1 MKQRQQNRLSE
12 QQFAFNGEGASD
24 SSGAS
29 LFPLPRQ
36 ALNQKQV
43 HPMSE
48 WQENQTSETP
58 GTPTGEPTRGAM
70 PPVYTAEAGIDI
82 DTAKQSTQFQDWL
95 AQVDTSKFQITS
107 VHFQSVD
114 MFGPPDGPQ
123 KIGFIKFKAK
133 VVDKAGKFVPGIVFM
148 RGGSVGILAVLNCQ
162 GKKYSVMTVQPR
174 VPTGRFDFLEIPAG
188 MLDGSGNFAGV
199 AAKELEEELG
209 IKIAEKDLTD
219 LSGLAGC
226 NQGVYLSPGGSD
238 ETLRFFSFSLDVTEE
253 EMASMNG
260 RCTGLIS
267 EGEQITL
274 KIVPLDDLITIPD
287 SKTIVAYALYQKYLA
302 A

>member
-1 MKQRQQNRLSE
+1 
-12 QQFAFNGEGASD
+12 
-24 SSGAS
+24 
-29 LFPLPRQ
+29 
-36 ALNQKQV
+36 
-43 HPMSE
+43 
-48 WQENQTSETP
+48 
-58 GTPTGEPTRGAM
+58 
-70 PPVYTAEAGIDI
+70 VYTAEAGIDL
-82 DTAKQSTQFQDWL
+82 DAAMQSKQFQNWL
-95 AQVDTSKFQITS
+95 AQVDTSNFKISS

-114 MFGPPDGPQ
+114 MFGSPDGPQ
-123 KIGFIKFKAK
+123 KIGFIKFKAD
-133 VVDKAGKFVPGIVFM
+133 VVDKAGKFIPGIVFM
-148 RGGSVGILAVLNCQ
+148 RGGSVGILAVLNCR

-199 AAKELEEELG
+199 AARELEEELG
-209 IKIAEKDLTD
+209 IRIEAKDLTD

-274 KIVPLDDLITIPD
+274 KIVPLDDLITVAD
-287 SKTIVAYALYQKYLA
+287 AKTIVAYALYQKYLA
-302 A
+302 SSHCGWWKRMASNISSLVFLPRSIMCAVVPS

>member
-1 MKQRQQNRLSE
+1 
-12 QQFAFNGEGASD
+12 
-24 SSGAS
+24 
-29 LFPLPRQ
+29 
-36 ALNQKQV
+36 
-43 HPMSE
+43 MSE
-48 WQENQTSETP
+48 NQSNQAPASAAAAVPSATVVQ
-58 GTPTGEPTRGAM
+58 
-70 PPVYTAEAGIDI
+70 PVFTAEAGIAL
-82 DTAKQSTQFQDWL
+82 DTAVQSKQFQNWL
-95 AQVDTSKFQITS
+95 AQVDTNKFQIRS

-114 MFGPPDGPQ
+114 MFGPT
-123 KIGFIKFKAK
+123 KVGFIKFKAD
-133 VVDKAGKFVPGIVFM
+133 VVDKAGKFIPGIVFM
-148 RGGSVGILAVLNCQ
+148 RGGSVGILAVLNCK

-226 NQGVYLSPGGSD
+226 NQGVYLSPGASD
-238 ETLRFFSFSLDVTEE
+238 ETLRFFSFTRDVTEE

-274 KIVPLDDLITIPD
+274 KIVPLDDLLTVAD
-287 SKTIVAYALYQKYLA
+287 AKTIVAYALYQKYLA
-302 A
+302 V

>member
-1 MKQRQQNRLSE
+1 
-12 QQFAFNGEGASD
+12 
-24 SSGAS
+24 
-29 LFPLPRQ
+29 
-36 ALNQKQV
+36 
-43 HPMSE
+43 MSE
-48 WQENQTSETP
+48 NQATQA
-58 GTPTGEPTRGAM
+58 PTAANVPSATVVQT
-70 PPVYTAEAGIDI
+70 VYTAEAGIDL
-82 DTAKQSTQFQDWL
+82 DTAKLSNQFQNWL
-95 AQVDTSKFQITS
+95 AQVDTSNFRISS

-114 MFGPPDGPQ
+114 MFGPANGPQ
-123 KIGFIKFKAK
+123 KIGFIKFTAD
-133 VVDKAGKFVPGIVFM
+133 VVDKAGKFIPGIVFM

-174 VPTGRFDFLEIPAG
+174 FATGRFDFLEIPAG

-199 AAKELEEELG
+199 AARELEEELD
-209 IKIAEKDLTD
+209 IKIEAKDLTD

-226 NQGVYLSPGGSD
+226 NEGVYLSPGGSD

-274 KIVPLDDLITIPD
+274 KIVPLNDLITIPD
-287 SKTIVAYALYQKYLA
+287 AKTIVAYALYQKYLA